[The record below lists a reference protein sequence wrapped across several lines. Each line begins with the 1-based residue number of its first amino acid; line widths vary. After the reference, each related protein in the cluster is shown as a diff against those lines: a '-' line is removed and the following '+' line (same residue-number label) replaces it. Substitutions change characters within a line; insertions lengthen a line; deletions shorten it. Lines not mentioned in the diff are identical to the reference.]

1 MVEDFFSNRAGV
13 LATMHRKEEAIAPL
27 MQQELGIRLIVPES
41 FNTDQFGTFTREVKR
56 PGDQHQAARLK
67 AEQAM
72 TFTGYSLGLASEGS
86 FGPHPAFPYIAS
98 NREIVLLLDRE
109 HDLEIIGQD
118 FTTETNYSHQRV
130 ESLEAAIAFAQTA
143 RFPDHGL
150 VVMPDAD
157 SGAIAVKGITDAEQ
171 FREVVSD
178 LLKRYGSAHIET
190 DMRAMVNPTRMQA
203 IARATEDLIRK
214 LRQTCPQCGTPGF
227 EVSDRKPGLPCG
239 LCHFPTA
246 LTLAAIYQCKKCGF
260 TQEQHYPEGVQEADP
275 AQCMYC
281 NP

>member
-1 MVEDFFSNRAGV
+1 
-13 LATMHRKEEAIAPL
+13 MHRKEEAIAPL
-27 MQQELGIRLIVPES
+27 LQQELGITLIVPES
-41 FNTDQFGTFTREVKR
+41 FNTDPFGTFTREVKR
-56 PGDQHQAARLK
+56 PGDQRQAARLK

-72 TFTGYSLGLASEGS
+72 ALTGYALGLSSEGT

-150 VVMPDAD
+150 VVMPDAN
-157 SGAIAVKGITDAEQ
+157 SGAIAVKGIIDEAQ
-171 FREVVSD
+171 FQEVVSSM
-178 LLKRYGSAHIET
+178 LKRHGSAHIET
-190 DMRAMVNPTRMQA
+190 DMRAMVNPTRMRA
-203 IARATEDLIRK
+203 IARATQDLVRK
-214 LRQTCPQCGTPGF
+214 LKQTCPQCGAPGF

-239 LCHFPTA
+239 LCHFPTE
-246 LTLAAIYQCKKCGF
+246 LTLTAIYQCKKCGF
-260 TQEQHYPEGVQEADP
+260 TQEKRYPDGIQEADP